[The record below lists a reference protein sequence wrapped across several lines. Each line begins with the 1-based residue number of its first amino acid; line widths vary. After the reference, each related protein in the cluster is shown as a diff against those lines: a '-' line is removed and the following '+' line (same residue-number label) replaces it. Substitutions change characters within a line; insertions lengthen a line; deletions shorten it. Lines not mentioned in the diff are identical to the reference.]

1 MKHIGLID
9 YYISEWHANN
19 YPAWITRLNADLG
32 TDFTVSYAW
41 AEREISPVDGVDTAT
56 WCEKNGITQCASIAE
71 VCEKSDALI
80 ILAPSD
86 PDTHLRYAQA
96 VLPYGKPTYIDK
108 TFAPDTATAEEI
120 MRLSAQYHTPFFSTS
135 ALRYAD
141 ALKEFSAPKQLMISG
156 GGSNLPEYVIHL
168 VEMVICLQPEAAKTV
183 TVVRQGNQRICHI
196 DHEGGAKT
204 TLLYS
209 PALGYA
215 ITGEDASSNAKHAT
229 VGGGFFDGL
238 MADILRFFTDCSKT
252 PVPNEQTLAV
262 MRLRDAILAAD
273 QTPGSTVNV

>member
-19 YPAWITRLNADLG
+19 YPAWITRLNGELG

-41 AEREISPVDGVDTAT
+41 AERDVSPVDGVDTAT
-56 WCEKNGITQCASIAE
+56 WCKTNGITQCASIAE

-108 TFAPDTATAEEI
+108 TFAPDTATAEAI
-120 MRLSAQYHTPFFSTS
+120 MHLSEQYHAPFFSTS

-141 ALKEFSAPKQLMISG
+141 ALKEFAAPKNLIITG
-156 GGSNLPEYVIHL
+156 GGSNLPEYIIHM
-168 VEMVICLQPEAAKTV
+168 VEMVICLQKAAAKAV

-196 DHEGGAKT
+196 DHEGDAKT

-209 PALGYA
+209 PAFGYTV
-215 ITGEDASSNAKHAT
+215 TGESADGSAKNAT

-238 MADILRFFTDCSKT
+238 MADILRFFTDSSKT

-273 QTPGSTVNV
+273 QTPGNTVTV

>member
-19 YPAWITRLNADLG
+19 YPAWITRINGELG

-41 AEREISPVDGVDTAT
+41 AERDVSPVDGVDTAT
-56 WCEKNGITQCASIAE
+56 WCRTNGITQCKSIAE

-86 PDTHLRYAQA
+86 PETHLRYAQA

-108 TFAPDTATAEEI
+108 TFAPDLATAEEI
-120 MRLSAQYHTPFFSTS
+120 MRLSAQYGTPFFSTS

-141 ALKEFSAPKQLMISG
+141 ALKEFSAPRHLMITG

-168 VEMVICLQPEAAKTV
+168 VEMVVCLQKAPAESV
-183 TVVRQGNQRICHI
+183 TVLRQGNQRICHI
-196 DHEGGAKT
+196 EHAEGART

-215 ITGEDASSNAKHAT
+215 ITGEGADDSAKHAA

-238 MADILRFFTDCSKT
+238 MADILRFFADSSQT

-273 QTPGSTVNV
+273 QTPGSRVAL